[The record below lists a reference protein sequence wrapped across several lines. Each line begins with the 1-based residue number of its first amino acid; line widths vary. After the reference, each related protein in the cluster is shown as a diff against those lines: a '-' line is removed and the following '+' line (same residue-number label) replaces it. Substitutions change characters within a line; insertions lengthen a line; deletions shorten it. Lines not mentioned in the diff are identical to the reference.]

1 MKFYYTQL
9 CKRAGSRR
17 YTQSQ
22 NLIIFIVI
30 CLSKG
35 VQNEK
40 TITNTATL
48 VLAWLMYDLFI
59 ERRVMLEIRYSKFLE
74 KWRNVL

>member
-1 MKFYYTQL
+1 
-9 CKRAGSRR
+9 GSRR

-74 KWRNVL
+74 K